1 MNKSAIQLIFD
12 YNAWANGQILKA
24 AERATPEQ
32 FVAPVPNT
40 YGSLRAILV
49 HVCEAMH
56 FWRNLCQHGTFTDD
70 WVESDFPT
78 LADLAAR
85 WREVEHEMRA
95 YASGLTDEALRGL
108 VRYTTPAGILRERVL
123 WHCLLHVVN
132 HGTQHRSE
140 AALILTNYGQSP
152 GDLDFTLFLNTRSEA

>member
-1 MNKSAIQLIFD
+1 MNAQDIRLLYK
-12 YNAWANGQILKA
+12 YNDWANGQILKA

-85 WREVEHEMRA
+85 GREVEHEMRA
-95 YASGLTDEALRGL
+95 YTSGLTDEALRGL
-108 VRYTTPAGILRERVL
+108 VRYTTPAGIPRERVL